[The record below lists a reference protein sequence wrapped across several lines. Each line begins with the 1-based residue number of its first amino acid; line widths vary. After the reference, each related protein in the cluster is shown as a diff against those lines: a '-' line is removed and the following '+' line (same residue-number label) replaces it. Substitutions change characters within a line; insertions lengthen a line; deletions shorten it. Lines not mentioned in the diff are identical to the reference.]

1 MKNLN
6 DIKNQYTNNAN
17 QIEKLKSLIDE
28 EHKKP
33 FKEYNVNTLNGLCK
47 EKEFL
52 NRENKIL
59 RNNYTYLFFENRIEN
74 IIEVLNKY
82 TGKKIGEKTLEKINT
97 ELSEINIRVYIAPSE
112 IHIYSKDT
120 FITYDYNDIYFWT
133 KHKKE
138 GGKYQF
144 FDDKFKFIG
153 LNDSIEYDLY
163 KSYRDYIPNIPGF
176 IDSIMFMHDNII
188 EKSKELEKMIDG
200 YNKAIGKLNGF
211 KYKDRPNTVYSYI
224 D

>member
-6 DIKNQYTNNAN
+6 DIKNQYTNNVN
-17 QIEKLKSLIDE
+17 QIEKLKSLINE
-28 EHKKP
+28 EHKKL
-33 FKEYNVNTLNGLCK
+33 FKEYNVDRLNSLCK

-74 IIEVLNKY
+74 IIEILNKY
-82 TGKKIGEKTLEKINT
+82 TGKKIGEKTLEKINN

-112 IHIYSKDT
+112 IHIYSKDS

-163 KSYRDYIPNIPGF
+163 KSYHDYIENIPGF

-188 EKSKELEKMIDG
+188 DKSKELEKMIDE

>member
-6 DIKNQYTNNAN
+6 DIKNQYENNVN
-17 QIEKLKSLIDE
+17 QIEKLKSLIDK

-33 FKEYNVNTLNGLCK
+33 FKEYDVNRLNGLCK

-59 RNNYTYLFFENRIEN
+59 RNNYIYLFFENRIEN

-82 TGKKIGEKTLEKINT
+82 AGKKIGEKTLEKINT

-112 IHIYSKDT
+112 IHIYSKDS
-120 FITYDYNDIYFWT
+120 FVTYDYNDIYFWT

-163 KSYRDYIPNIPGF
+163 KSYHDYIENIPGF

-188 EKSKELEKMIDG
+188 GKSKELEKMIDS

-211 KYKDRPNTVYSYI
+211 KYKDRPDAVYSYI